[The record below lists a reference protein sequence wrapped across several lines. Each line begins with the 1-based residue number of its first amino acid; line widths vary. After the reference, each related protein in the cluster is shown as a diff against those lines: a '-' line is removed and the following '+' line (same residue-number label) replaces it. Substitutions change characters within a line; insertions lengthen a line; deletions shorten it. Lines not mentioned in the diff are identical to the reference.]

1 MDLRRATFYSI
12 YWDVKLVIQRG
23 VSKER
28 NVIFGHGLNPL
39 RRISPDRIGWM
50 EALEWTGWERFC
62 EDVLLGWV
70 ISVIHG
76 LKITF
81 SLQSQIGPII
91 NEVRHLVTTET
102 KRKITITSVGVMLVP
117 SPTTIHSFLRHYAP
131 ASTFKLVLQIQHTRH
146 TCATTTTNSYTWR

>member
-1 MDLRRATFYSI
+1 M
-12 YWDVKLVIQRG
+12 
-23 VSKER
+23 
-28 NVIFGHGLNPL
+28 FGHGLNPL
-39 RRISPDRIGWM
+39 RRISLDRIGWM
-50 EALEWTGWERFC
+50 EALEWTGSERFC

-117 SPTTIHSFLRHYAP
+117 SPTIHSFFRHYAP
-131 ASTFKLVLQIQHTRH
+131 ASNFKLVQIQHTH
-146 TCATTTTNSYTWR
+146 AYVCYHHY

>member
-1 MDLRRATFYSI
+1 MNGFDKGYFLFHLLRCESGDTANPS
-12 YWDVKLVIQRG
+12 G

-50 EALEWTGWERFC
+50 EALEWTGSERFC

-117 SPTTIHSFLRHYAP
+117 SPTIHSFFVIMHQQQVT
-131 ASTFKLVLQIQHTRH
+131 S
-146 TCATTTTNSYTWR
+146 N